1 MSDFLDKYKPSI
13 TLSELI
19 VIDES
24 LPEPELAYTLL
35 KNLVVAKKIQ
45 DVSFMVMGKI
55 LKTIRDKKLYKYLDF
70 EDFSQFLASEE
81 VSFSRE
87 KAYLCI
93 RVHELFVEKLEF
105 SPDEIGKLGIA
116 RLMMLT
122 PVIKDLETKE
132 EAIKKIDEMKDLRYG
147 DFVREVKQ
155 HTNKEGQPQV
165 FFSEE
170 TGKWFVNYFD
180 NITVLHSLG
189 EFEKNG

>member
-1 MSDFLDKYKPSI
+1 MDLDKYKPRI

-19 VIDES
+19 TIDEN
-24 LPEPELAYTLL
+24 LPEPELATVLL
-35 KNLVVAKKIQ
+35 KNLVITKKIQ
-45 DVSFMVMGKI
+45 DVAFMSLGLI
-55 LKTIRDKKLYKYLDF
+55 LKKIRDKKLYKYLDF

-87 KAYLCI
+87 KAYATI
-93 RVHELFVEKLEF
+93 RVYELFVEKLEF

-122 PVIKDLETKE
+122 PLLRDLVTKE
-132 EAIKKIDEMKDLRYG
+132 EAVKKIDEMKDLTYP

-155 HTNKEGQPQV
+155 HTNKKGEPQV

-180 NITVLHSLG
+180 DITILHNMG
-189 EFEKNG
+189 EFKDE